1 LPIRWRLTLFNALAI
16 GVILLLLGAGLFF
29 LLRSALLSGVENDA
43 ENRATAAARTVQQHG
58 ELEDAEQFALQGV
71 FVIVRDKQG
80 RILEKTA
87 DLSSNGS
94 DSTDPVWR
102 QALSSSEAQG
112 GTARLSQ
119 GAPDYVYAVP
129 VNPGGS
135 RARVV
140 EAGRSYGEADETIE
154 TFGTLLAIGLGVAL
168 LLSVAGAYLL
178 ARTALR
184 PVDAVVS
191 SAQEIGETDLSARLP
206 VHHRRDEIG
215 RLASTFNELLSRIET
230 AFARREEALVRQRR
244 FAADASHELRTPLT
258 SIRGYARMLEDW
270 GLDNPK
276 ASRRAVAAISK
287 ESERLK
293 ELAESLLALTR
304 GDEGAQLVLARDDL
318 TEVAREAVESVRGA
332 VPEGITV
339 EYEPPDHPIQ
349 AAFDREKIRQVI
361 TILLDNAVK
370 YTPSDSPSDRSG
382 GRVSVEVDE
391 HDGEVRISV
400 ADTGIGIAE
409 DQLPLIFERFH
420 RVDEARSAG
429 GAGLGLSIAKQI
441 ADAHG
446 GSVRAESTPGAGSTF
461 ILCLPGGNPESADD
475 PPPNDT

>member
-1 LPIRWRLTLFNALAI
+1 MPIRWRLTLFNALAI
-16 GVILLLLGAGLFF
+16 GVILILLGAGLFF
-29 LLRSALLSGVENDA
+29 LLRSALLSGVESDA
-43 ENRATAAARTVQQHG
+43 ENRAMAAARTVQQDG

-71 FVIVRDKQG
+71 FIVVRDEQG
-80 RILEKTA
+80 RILEQTA
-87 DLSSNGS
+87 DLSSGRGS
-94 DSTDPVWR
+94 DQVWR
-102 QALSSSEAQG
+102 QALASGEAQG
-112 GTARLSQ
+112 GTAQLSDE
-119 GAPDYVYAVP
+119 APDYVYAVP
-129 VNPGGS
+129 VNPESS

-140 EAGRSYGEADETIE
+140 EAGRSYAAAQETTE
-154 TFGTLLAIGLGVAL
+154 TFGTLLAVGLGVAL

-184 PVDAVVS
+184 PVDAVVR
-191 SAQEIGETDLSARLP
+191 SAQEIGESDLSARLP

-215 RLASTFNELLSRIET
+215 RLASTFNELLARIET

-258 SIRGYARMLEDW
+258 SISGYARMLEDW

-304 GDEGAQLVLARDDL
+304 GDEGAQLSLDRHDLA
-318 TEVAREAVESVRGA
+318 EVAREAVETVRGA
-332 VPEGITV
+332 APEGITV
-339 EYEPPDHPIQ
+339 EYEPPGYPVE
-349 AAFDREKIRQVI
+349 ATFDREKIRQVI

-370 YTPSDSPSDRSG
+370 YTPADRHG
-382 GRVSVEVDE
+382 DRITVVVGER
-391 HDGEVRISV
+391 DGESGISV
-400 ADTGIGIAE
+400 GDTGIGIAE

-429 GAGLGLSIAKQI
+429 GAGLGLSIASQV
-441 ADAHG
+441 AEAHG
-446 GSVRAESTPGAGSTF
+446 GSVSAESTLGEGSTF
-461 ILCLPGGNPESADD
+461 TLRLPGGKLETVDE
-475 PPPNDT
+475 PPGNDK